1 VELIAYGIGKIV
13 PIKSMRERVMS
24 KCSQCESDQI
34 YPMDTDDHECKCGA
48 VYCGECDAEFSK
60 EGELLAYG
68 RVSL

>member
-1 VELIAYGIGKIV
+1 MDLIAYGIGKIV
-13 PIKSMRERVMS
+13 PIKSMRERVMI
-24 KCSQCESDQI
+24 KCSQCESNQI

-68 RVSL
+68 RVTL

>member
-1 VELIAYGIGKIV
+1 VDLIAYGIGKIV
-13 PIKSMRERVMS
+13 PIKSMRERVMI
-24 KCSQCESDQI
+24 KCSQCESNQI

-68 RVSL
+68 RVTL